1 MTSSTLGPSMFV
13 LCLVGCSSTASYQPP
28 PVPTSAVTLDDQ
40 QIRGTLMNKK
50 LYGTTREGSR
60 PYSIIFSA
68 DGTDVFLMSP
78 NPAEKEHWTLT
89 NGVVCVMPKDYPKEC
104 SQVKTA
110 NDEYWFVDPGNGKV
124 NGHLRL
130 KQ

>member
-1 MTSSTLGPSMFV
+1 MTSSKLGASIV
-13 LCLVGCSSTASYQPP
+13 LLYLAGCAGSAGYQPP
-28 PVPTSAVTLDDQ
+28 PVPASAVTLDDQ
-40 QIRGTLMNKK
+40 QILSTLMDKK

-60 PYSIIFSA
+60 PYSITFSA
-68 DGTDVFLMSP
+68 DGTDVFQMSP
-78 NPAEKEHWTLT
+78 NLPEKERWTLT

-110 NDEYWFVDPGNGKV
+110 NDEYWFVDPASNKV
-124 NGHLRL
+124 NSHLRV